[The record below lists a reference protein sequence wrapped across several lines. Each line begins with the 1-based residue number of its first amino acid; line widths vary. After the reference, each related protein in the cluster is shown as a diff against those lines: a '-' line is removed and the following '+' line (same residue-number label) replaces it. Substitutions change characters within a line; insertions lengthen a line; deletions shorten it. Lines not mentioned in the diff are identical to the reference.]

1 LAESSPNSR
10 LEAFCDGVFAIALT
24 LLIID
29 VKIPPTATITSTHD
43 LWLALGHIA
52 PSVYSFLLSFV
63 VILITWVNHHAGLK
77 LVNKTSPR
85 FVYANGLLLLS
96 VVIIPF
102 PTALLGQYL
111 FTDNAAPA
119 VILYSAVFGLQ
130 GFGWYSVT
138 SASLAP
144 HLLAKSDKARLAIL
158 KNRQYSMFA
167 MAFYTACAIAAIWIP
182 QIVALAIALIW
193 IFWIFVGINLR
204 DE

>member
-1 LAESSPNSR
+1 M
-10 LEAFCDGVFAIALT
+10 FAIALT

-29 VKIPPTATITSTHD
+29 VRIPPTVTMGSAHD

-52 PSVYSFLLSFV
+52 PSIYSFLLSFV
-63 VILITWVNHHAGLK
+63 VILITWVNHHAGMK
-77 LVNKTSPR
+77 LVNKSSPK

-111 FTDNAAPA
+111 LTNHAAPA

-130 GFGWYSVT
+130 GLGWLSVT
-138 SASLAP
+138 SAALTP
-144 HLLAKSDKARLAIL
+144 PLLAKSDKARLVIA
-158 KNRQYSMFA
+158 KNRQYSIFA
-167 MAFYTACAIAAIWIP
+167 IAFYAACAVAAIWLP
-182 QIVALAIALIW
+182 QVIAVVISLVW
-193 IFWIFVGINLR
+193 VFWIIVGINTR